1 MLYQPTNVIP
11 SLTGALGNGV
21 VDAYYD
27 LTVRWQVNGSSKM
40 TAFQVDIF
48 RNNSNST
55 LLLSTGRLTDNCP
68 FSGTNY
74 KGEVQMFSYVIS
86 ASALKNAGI
95 VNGGE
100 YKLTIKQ
107 WWGDTDFVLQTSAS
121 AFITR
126 GTPSVIVNQFP
137 VPLAERKYTFT
148 ANSYQSEGDTLNWVR
163 WQTSIVSPNG
173 DREIIDDT
181 GRIYGTSDLQYTFDG
196 FASGVFDGFSTG
208 TEYAIKCTVQT
219 ENGVEAEAGWVPV
232 WVSYTSQPISGT
244 LQACGSRLGSGVK
257 LMLPEMKNIPAK
269 SYDKHSGPGV
279 VYSISDSY
287 IKIDPDGVVYWSRE
301 DEKQLNIEP
310 NSESGNLSVAWRGK
324 TASNGELLQVT
335 GALLDGGA
343 DGKLYFDVRTSDI
356 SLQAIANLPFST
368 SLQLSLC
375 VGNGIY
381 LVGDTSG
388 VFYTEDGTAWTQA
401 AMPAKS
407 DSASWKVCYGRL
419 YGQDTY
425 LAVGGTTIAR
435 SFDGKTWD
443 LTGSTEAEIATISF
457 ANNKF
462 FCTDDDGLHYSENG
476 TNWNNAATE
485 YTGASYGTVTYGNG
499 VYVTICGRYASYSYD
514 GITWSTVFA
523 PKYSFAN
530 VCFGNGVFV
539 AAECNTAN
547 GTKITYSYDGISWNL
562 ITLPTPRAMAGISYI
577 GGTFVLA
584 YKGGLATS
592 YDGITWKDASNTS
605 GSWTAIASSSS
616 KIIVASNVDWSVK
629 TSNEIEK
636 KLYVSVTG
644 SSEQFTQIANSGDL
658 SVFSDGESVYV
669 ASDLGKYTWEYVTTN
684 INYVKNL
691 RIPAL
696 MFGDGRYVVP
706 VGGNASS
713 LYSDDGVTWKESE
726 KYSSSVS
733 NAMTHANTG
742 IYANGAFYV
751 FTYDESAQSQKGAI
765 LSGDGTNWNIQYAA
779 NSDDVNVYAVAYSEK
794 EFVALTPQG
803 AVYSLDSTSSTPA
816 WEFKSNCPITAGQF
830 MNILYL
836 DGVYVVVSD
845 ASTNCAYTTDLVNW
859 STSAISSDAITIQD
873 AKVLNG
879 LFVVTGTYSS
889 GDTSIKV
896 FVSTSNNGRTWTA
909 YPIQNPEVASKYARV
924 AFANGEFVVCNE
936 SVMWHSKYLYDWERT
951 ALEPGATRYVTGGDT
966 GFVSCRPG
974 GTSSGFIM
982 CFTTGARQIT
992 KFDVP
997 VHWASVNDIQME
1009 GYQECD
1015 YVVVGDTEAL
1025 SSAKNRILCDMSY
1038 HPNDVKS
1045 KFYADFISSTNAG
1058 GVGNT
1063 GFTDFA
1069 IYRQTPGDSV
1079 LTHVF
1084 DISPEDGSTIIDT
1097 SAVTNTQYVYY
1108 AYGIGSVSSQAIQS
1122 NQVTMCLWDWA
1133 VISCTQ
1139 DESGTYRPENIFLFG
1154 KNLSSGAIGN
1164 NNTPNILQNFT
1175 QYPTLQP
1182 TSWNY
1187 RSGTLSSLIGVI
1199 SDGVYSD
1206 TVEMQKRIYALST
1219 TSNELFL
1226 KDRKGN
1232 LIRIKISGQIEMST
1246 MDGTPQ
1252 QAQNVKIPWV
1262 ETGSTDGIKIKLT
1275 KNDGAW
1281 PY

>member
-21 VDAYYD
+21 IDAYYD
-27 LTVRWQVNGSSKM
+27 LTVSWQVNGSSKM
-40 TAFQVDIF
+40 TAFQIDIF
-48 RNNSNST
+48 RNNADST
-55 LLLSTGRLTDNCP
+55 LLLSTGRLNDNCP

-74 KGEVQMFSYVIS
+74 KGEAQTFSYVIS
-86 ASALKNAGI
+86 ATALKNAGI

-107 WWGDTDFVLQTSAS
+107 WWSDTDFVLQTSAS

-126 GTPSVIVNQFP
+126 SRPQGGINYFPGT
-137 VPLAERKYTFT
+137 LTERKYTFT
-148 ANSYQSEGDTLNWVR
+148 ASVYLDEGDTLNWFR
-163 WQTSIVSPNG
+163 WQMAIRTYNPFGEDSYEV
-173 DREIIDDT
+173 IDDT
-181 GRIYGTSDLQYTFDG
+181 GRIYGTSDLRYTFDG
-196 FASGVFDGFSTG
+196 FASG
-208 TEYAIKCTVQT
+208 TEYALKSIIQT
-219 ENGVEAEAGWVPV
+219 ESGFETDSGWAPF
-232 WVSYTSQPISGT
+232 WVSYTMQPISGT

-257 LMLPEMKNIPAK
+257 LTLPEMKNIPAI
-269 SYDKHSGPGV
+269 SYDNTGRSV
-279 VYSISDSY
+279 SYSISDSY
-287 IKIDPDGVVYWSRE
+287 IKIDPDGMVYWSSE
-301 DEKQLNIEP
+301 DEKKLYIKPDN
-310 NSESGNLSVAWRGK
+310 ESGNLSVAWRGK
-324 TASNGELLQVT
+324 TASKGELLRVT
-335 GALLDGGA
+335 GTLLDGGA
-343 DGKLYFDVRTSDI
+343 DGKLSFDVRTSDI

-368 SLQLSLC
+368 SLKLSLC

-388 VFYTEDGTAWTQA
+388 IFYTEDGTAWAQA
-401 AMPAKS
+401 TMPTKS
-407 DSASWKVCYGRL
+407 DSASWKVCYGLL

-435 SFDGKTWD
+435 SYDGKTWD
-443 LTGSTEAEIATISF
+443 YAGTAVNEITTISF

-462 FCTDDDGLHYSENG
+462 FFTDDDGNYHYSIYYSEDAS
-476 TNWNNAATE
+476 NWHKAATE
-485 YTGASYGTVTYGNG
+485 YTASPYGTVTYGNG
-499 VYVTICGRYASYSYD
+499 VYVTRRSRYASYSYD
-514 GITWSTVFA
+514 GIMWSTVSA
-523 PKYSFAN
+523 PESSFAN

-547 GTKITYSYDGISWNL
+547 GTKITYSNDGINWNVT
-562 ITLPTPRAMAGISYI
+562 TLSSPREMAGISYI
-577 GGTFVLA
+577 GGMFVLA

-592 YDGITWKDASNTS
+592 YDGITWEEASNTS

-616 KIIVASNVDWSVK
+616 QIIVASNVDQSVK

-636 KLYVSVTG
+636 KLYVSAAG
-644 SSEQFTQIANSGDL
+644 SSEQFTQIANSGEL

-696 MFGDGRYVVP
+696 MFGNGRYVVP
-706 VGGNASS
+706 VGGNANS

-803 AVYSLDSTSSTPA
+803 AVYSLSSTSGTPV
-816 WEFKSNCPITAGQF
+816 WEFKSNCPISAGQF
-830 MNILYL
+830 MSILYL

-859 STSAISSDAITIQD
+859 STSSISSDTITIQD

-889 GDTSIKV
+889 GDTNIKV

-909 YPIQNPEVASKYARV
+909 YPVQNPEVASKYARV

-1025 SSAKNRILCDMSY
+1025 SGVKNRILCDMSY

-1045 KFYADFISSTNAG
+1045 KFYADFISSANAG
-1058 GVGNT
+1058 GLGNT

-1084 DISPEDGSTIIDT
+1084 DISAEDGSAIIDT
-1097 SAVTNTQYVYY
+1097 SAVTNTPYVYY

-1133 VISCTQ
+1133 IISCTK
-1139 DESGTYRPENIFLFG
+1139 DESGTYRPESIFLFG

-1182 TSWNY
+1182 APWNY

-1262 ETGSTDGIKIKLT
+1262 EIGSTDGIKIKLT